1 MQHSKISNFKNI
13 LNMKQYSILSFVAI
27 LSLASC
33 GKKNTVTNEKKAFAI
48 SDTMMH
54 MIAIDSVQYSHI
66 GDEIS
71 LSGEITFNENN
82 VVKIF
87 PRSSGQV
94 IETRVTMGDKVNKGQ
109 VLAIIRSA
117 DVAGNFSDLHSAE
130 ASLSIAKR
138 AMENAE
144 SLYKGGISSE
154 REYTEAKENYQK
166 ALADKNKTQSVIN
179 INGGGNANATGQYQI
194 LSPIDGYVVEKKI
207 AAGSFIRTDMGDNL
221 FTISDLKNVW
231 VNANVYEADI
241 AKVRAGYEAK
251 ISTIAYPDKV
261 FTGKIETVGRV
272 LDPQSKA
279 MQVRISLP
287 NTDQLLK
294 PEMFAKVIVTNQ
306 EGTTALN
313 IPTAALVAQD
323 GKNYV
328 VVFNSATDVKI
339 AEVSILKTVGDRT
352 FINSGVS
359 VGQKLIV
366 KNQLLVFT
374 KLLGE

>member
-1 MQHSKISNFKNI
+1 
-13 LNMKQYSILSFVAI
+13 MKQYTILSLVAI

-33 GKKNTVTNEKKAFAI
+33 GKKNTATNEKKAFAI

-54 MIAIDSVQYSHI
+54 MIAIDSVQYGHI

-94 IETRVTMGDKVNKGQ
+94 VETRVTVGDKVSKGQ

-117 DVAGNFSDLHSAE
+117 DVAGNFSDLHSAD

-166 ALADKNKTQSVIN
+166 ALADKNKAQSIIN
-179 INGGGNANATGQYQI
+179 INGGGNANATGQYQV

-207 AAGSFIRTDMGDNL
+207 ATGAFIRTDMSDNL

-241 AKVRAGYEAK
+241 SKVRAGYEAK
-251 ISTIAYPDKV
+251 ITTIAYPDKV
-261 FTGKIETVGRV
+261 FTGKIETVGKA

-287 NTDQLLK
+287 NTEQLLK
-294 PEMFAKVIVTNQ
+294 PEMFAKVVVTNQ

-328 VVFNSATDVKI
+328 VVFNSPSDVKI

-352 FINSGVS
+352 FINSGVRE
-359 VGQKLIV
+359 GQKLIV